1 VGWRLKEIA
10 TEGCLVGGIDEAVE
24 TFGGVGG
31 YRQQPDV
38 INGDQVSA
46 QHPGDG
52 LGDGVIGAV
61 AAQQDRE
68 ALQVG
73 NHATHRRVWSRPD
86 AVERDHDLVG
96 VEADVLC
103 GGNTFR

>member
-10 TEGCLVGGIDEAVE
+10 TERCLVGGIDEAVE

-46 QHPGDG
+46 QYPGDG

-61 AAQQDRE
+61 VAQQDRE
-68 ALQVG
+68 ALQGEPRHPPTSLVTSG
-73 NHATHRRVWSRPD
+73 RRRP
-86 AVERDHDLVG
+86 
-96 VEADVLC
+96 
-103 GGNTFR
+103 